1 MKIFKIKSN
10 MGSLGKGDSWKA
22 CDLIVDEGKDIK
34 VVKGNI
40 EETNKNIYE
49 TVKENKKCILVGGDH
64 AITYSSFKGFIEN
77 YKDYSLVIFDAHVD
91 CSNNFKPC
99 THEDFLRVIL
109 EEGLVKDE
117 NVYLV
122 GVRKIYDVE
131 KKFLKGRKINF
142 VDDVEDIKGEN
153 IYLSLDIDVINSKE
167 APGVIYKV
175 EGGLTGEEV
184 KKMLKKLKSRI
195 KVMDLVEVVPEND
208 DGRTVKLAKELLEV
222 VK

>member
-1 MKIFKIKSN
+1 MDNLEQFKNLFFLLFCMKIFKIKSN

-77 YKDYSLVIFDAHVD
+77 YKDGVLVIFDAHVD

-142 VDDVEDIKGEN
+142 VDDVEDIKGE
-153 IYLSLDIDVINSKE
+153 
-167 APGVIYKV
+167 
-175 EGGLTGEEV
+175 
-184 KKMLKKLKSRI
+184 KSS
-195 KVMDLVEVVPEND
+195 
-208 DGRTVKLAKELLEV
+208 
-222 VK
+222 

>member
-1 MKIFKIKSN
+1 

-77 YKDYSLVIFDAHVD
+77 YKDGVLVIFDAHVD